1 VASLRA
7 APGRRSAA
15 AAVFYHLGGT
25 AMKTILTTSAA
36 LALTLAISPALAG
49 SAHVGV
55 GSNNHVKSQSV
66 SGNAN
71 VSSVPGNGGSVSVA
85 VTGKVNNAN
94 VAVNGNNS
102 NATVTEKGRINNA
115 NVTVTGSGD
124 TVTVDQ
130 YGRVNNAN
138 VTVTGS
144 GDTVNVVQIGR
155 FNNISAAV
163 FGNDN
168 FVGTVQVGDKN
179 TFNAFTHGNNNAV
192 SAGQFGPGSNFANVV
207 QIGNWRNGGFA
218 AALIEQVSRFNVA
231 EIFQLNSQLQI
242 AFVDQFG
249 QVDVAIITQVA
260 DAPSADPPQQAAAAA
275 SAVATVFRQAGW
287 APCGDRPEHSGRWCR
302 NL

>member
-1 VASLRA
+1 
-7 APGRRSAA
+7 
-15 AAVFYHLGGT
+15 
-25 AMKTILTTSAA
+25 MKTILTTSAA
-36 LALTLAISPALAG
+36 LALAISPALAG

-55 GSNNHVKSQSV
+55 GSNNHFHSQV
-66 SGNAN
+66 SGNAH
-71 VSSVPGNGGSVSVA
+71 VGPIPGGVGVT

-94 VAVNGNNS
+94 VAVNGDNS
-102 NATVTEKGRINNA
+102 NVTVTERGRVNNA
-115 NVTVTGSGD
+115 NVTVNGNDD

-138 VTVTGS
+138 VKVTGS
-144 GDTVNVVQIGR
+144 DDTVNVVQIGR
-155 FNNISAAV
+155 FNAISAAV

-168 FVGTVQVGDKN
+168 FVGAVQVGDKN

-218 AALIEQVSRFNVA
+218 AALIEQVGRFNVA

-275 SAVATVFRQAGW
+275 ASAVATVFRQAGW